1 MLSFL
6 IMEVHFELWLINEGN
21 VCGDNHMDSGPLLHR
36 WLAANCRLA
45 ILITLATEPVAVEV
59 HCTG

>member
-45 ILITLATEPVAVEV
+45 ILILP
-59 HCTG
+59 